1 MSDWITRSST
11 SLMDTYSRWPVVPV
25 EGRGMYLT
33 DTDGRHY
40 LDFLAGIAVNVLG
53 HAHPA
58 TASAVALQAE
68 RLQHCSNLFHIPAQI
83 ELAEKLL
90 GLSDFHRA
98 FFCNSGTEAIEAAL
112 KLARLWG
119 KERKKGAAGIV
130 AMERSFHGRTVG
142 ALSLTGQE
150 KYRAPFAPLMPEVT
164 FVPFNDTSAL
174 DAAVDDGTCAV
185 ILEPVQGEGGIY
197 PARKEYLEA
206 ARRFCTE
213 RDALLLFDEVQCGMG
228 RTGSLFAYQH
238 YGVVPDAVSMAKGL
252 GGGLPIGALLAGEK
266 ADLFSPGHHAATFGG
281 NPISCAAANAVL
293 HELTEGGVLERSRD
307 RSAYLWQRLS
317 ELRAQNSTVSEL
329 RGIGLMIGMELT
341 VKAGP
346 VVDTCRER
354 GLLVG
359 KAGDRVIRLVPPL
372 ILEQEHIDT
381 AVDIIEDSLHSHQ
394 APA

>member
-1 MSDWITRSST
+1 
-11 SLMDTYSRWPVVPV
+11 MDTYSRWPVVPV

-372 ILEQEHIDT
+372 ILEREHIDT